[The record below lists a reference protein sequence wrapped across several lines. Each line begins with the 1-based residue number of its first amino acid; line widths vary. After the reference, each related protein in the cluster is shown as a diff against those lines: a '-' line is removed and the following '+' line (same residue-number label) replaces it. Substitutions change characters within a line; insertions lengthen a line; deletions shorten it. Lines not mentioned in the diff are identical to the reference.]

1 MAEETSKDILLAQV
15 RECFGKVAW
24 SHKTQECQ
32 ASIYNNYHKRLIW
45 AKILVAGLAAGS
57 GIISLF
63 SGVAIRYATAILS
76 SLVLIIDLTFKN
88 HAYADKSA
96 QHQAVATKLWRI
108 REAYQ
113 TLIAELMSEQCN
125 LSDIRK
131 RIEQLADRLEKV
143 YEIAPRTSDSAYKA
157 ASNKLHS
164 GSCSC
169 SDDEIDKLLP
179 PRLRSVHD

>member
-1 MAEETSKDILLAQV
+1 MAEEISKDILLAQV

-88 HAYADKSA
+88 MRMPISPHNI
-96 QHQAVATKLWRI
+96 KLSQRNCGAFARHI
-108 REAYQ
+108 R
-113 TLIAELMSEQCN
+113 L
-125 LSDIRK
+125 
-131 RIEQLADRLEKV
+131 
-143 YEIAPRTSDSAYKA
+143 
-157 ASNKLHS
+157 
-164 GSCSC
+164 
-169 SDDEIDKLLP
+169 
-179 PRLRSVHD
+179 